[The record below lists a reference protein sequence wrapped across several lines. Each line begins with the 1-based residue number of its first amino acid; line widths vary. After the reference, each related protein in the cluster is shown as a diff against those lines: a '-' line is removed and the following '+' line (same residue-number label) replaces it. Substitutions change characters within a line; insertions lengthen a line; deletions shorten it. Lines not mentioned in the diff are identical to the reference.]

1 MKGLEQVLE
10 VFILNLCRHDLPT
23 WRNTVLLPRRGD
35 TILAKLLPLQQERYF
50 YGEGFDKCHL
60 LLRSRLHTVPGFCCQ
75 SWIVAITVFLHGH
88 LDENDFKALE

>member
-1 MKGLEQVLE
+1 MTYQRGEIPFFYRDVGG
-10 VFILNLCRHDLPT
+10 C
-23 WRNTVLLPRRGD
+23 GD

-75 SWIVAITVFLHGH
+75 SWIVAITIFLHGH